1 MIGEIQSDV
10 PHAIQLALAPIFL
23 LTGVAGMLNVMAAR
37 LGRIIDRTR
46 RLTETTPSVSLSS
59 NDLTFELRSLERRR
73 RFANVAI
80 TACTL
85 AALLVCIVIALL
97 FLDALL
103 GLPLKWLAGILF
115 AGSMVGL
122 IFGLGMFL
130 REIHLAT
137 RSARIELRESETTTR
152 RDVSQPKPN
161 KSLSPTATS
170 RKANPEARY

>member
-23 LTGVAGMLNVMAAR
+23 ITGVAGMLNVMAAR
-37 LGRIIDRTR
+37 LGRIIDRGR
-46 RLTETTPSVSLSS
+46 RLTETPSSIVLSPK
-59 NDLTFELRSLERRR
+59 DLAFELRTLEGRR
-73 RFANVAI
+73 RFANAAI

-97 FLDALL
+97 FLEALL
-103 GLPLKWLAGILF
+103 GLPLKWFAGILF

-130 REIHLAT
+130 REVHLGT
-137 RSARIELRESETTTR
+137 RSAHIELRRLETTAG
-152 RDVSQPKPN
+152 DGPAPGPN
-161 KSLSPTATS
+161 QSRPPTATLPT
-170 RKANPEARY
+170 ANTEARR

>member
-1 MIGEIQSDV
+1 MIGDIQSDV

-23 LTGVAGMLNVMAAR
+23 LTGIAGMLNVMAAR

-46 RLTETTPSVSLSS
+46 RLTETPANVSLSP
-59 NDLTFELRSLERRR
+59 NDLAFELRGLERRR

-97 FLDALL
+97 FLEALS
-103 GLPLKWLAGILF
+103 GLPLKWLAGVLF
-115 AGSMVGL
+115 AGSMLGL
-122 IFGLGMFL
+122 IFGLGVFL

-137 RSARIELRESETTTR
+137 RSARIELHGRETT
-152 RDVSQPKPN
+152 S
-161 KSLSPTATS
+161 S
-170 RKANPEARY
+170 

>member
-37 LGRIIDRTR
+37 LGRIIDRGR
-46 RLTETTPSVSLSS
+46 RLTETSSMGLSR
-59 NDLTFELRSLERRR
+59 NDLTVELRSLERRR
-73 RFANVAI
+73 RSVYAAI

-97 FLDALL
+97 FLEALL

-122 IFGLGMFL
+122 IFGLGAFL
-130 REIHLAT
+130 REVHLAT
-137 RSARIELRESETTTR
+137 RSACIELHGPETTS
-152 RDVSQPKPN
+152 SQ
-161 KSLSPTATS
+161 ST
-170 RKANPEARY
+170 

>member
-46 RLTETTPSVSLSS
+46 RLIELPGSVGLSS
-59 NDLTFELRSLERRR
+59 NDVTVELRNLERRR
-73 RFANVAI
+73 RFANAAI
-80 TACTL
+80 TSCTL

-130 REIHLAT
+130 REVHLAT
-137 RSARIELRESETTTR
+137 RSARFELVGAERAQIPPSE
-152 RDVSQPKPN
+152 
-161 KSLSPTATS
+161 
-170 RKANPEARY
+170 

>member
-23 LTGVAGMLNVMAAR
+23 LTGIAGMLNVMAAR

-46 RLTETTPSVSLSS
+46 RLSETPSSVVLSP
-59 NDLTFELRSLERRR
+59 DGRTVELRSLKRRR
-73 RFANVAI
+73 RLANAAI

-97 FLDALL
+97 FLEALL

-115 AGSMVGL
+115 ACSMVGL

-130 REIHLAT
+130 REVHLAT
-137 RSARIELRESETTTR
+137 RSAHIDDGLEL
-152 RDVSQPKPN
+152 KPN
-161 KSLSPTATS
+161 ESRSLTSTS
-170 RKANPEARY
+170 RTAEPKKRG

>member
-1 MIGEIQSDV
+1 MVSEIQSDV

-37 LGRIIDRTR
+37 LGRIIDRSR
-46 RLTETTPSVSLSS
+46 RLAETPTSVSLSS
-59 NDLTFELRSLERRR
+59 NDLAFELRGLERRR

-97 FLDALL
+97 FLEALL

-122 IFGLGMFL
+122 IFGLSMFL
-130 REIHLAT
+130 REVHLAT
-137 RSARIELRESETTTR
+137 RSARFELRGAETPA
-152 RDVSQPKPN
+152 RDEPVQ
-161 KSLSPTATS
+161 
-170 RKANPEARY
+170 

>member
-46 RLTETTPSVSLSS
+46 RLTETPKSIGLSP
-59 NDLTFELRSLERRR
+59 DDVTLELRSLERRR
-73 RFANVAI
+73 RFANAAI

-103 GLPLKWLAGILF
+103 GLALKWLAGILF
-115 AGSMVGL
+115 AGSMAGL

-130 REIHLAT
+130 REVHLAT
-137 RSARIELRESETTTR
+137 RSAGIELVRPETTA
-152 RDVSQPKPN
+152 RDG
-161 KSLSPTATS
+161 
-170 RKANPEARY
+170 PEPSSN